1 MRLPRMTTRRWM
13 VLIAVAAVDC
23 TMIVQRVSHPLS
35 TVAFMGTIAVVILSP
50 AMLLLL
56 VLASQED

>member
-13 VLIAVAAVDC
+13 VLIAVAAVDF
-23 TMIVQRVSHPLS
+23 TLIVQGASHPLS
-35 TVAFMGTIAVVILSP
+35 VLAFVGTIAVIILLP

-56 VLASQED
+56 VLASRD